1 MDFMTFLK
9 KALTIIAAIAIV
21 IVILAIIDS
30 TTYDAVYDATLR
42 MRLH

>member
-21 IVILAIIDS
+21 IVILATIDS
-30 TTYDAVYDATLR
+30 ATYDAVYDATLR

>member
-21 IVILAIIDS
+21 IVILVIIDS
-30 TTYDAVYDATLR
+30 ATYDAAYDATLR
-42 MRLH
+42 MRLR

>member
-21 IVILAIIDS
+21 IIDS